1 MTPQSIDNAKI
12 ITNRWEAVA
21 NDLHRIINELPRVYP
36 SPQYVDECGD
46 ATTIFPQ
53 WHGASAGILQD
64 QLVETRSHI
73 DSIVAAARRA
83 IHEAEERH
91 HTPERVAAAV
101 AVAERNAKAQQREDL
116 KREAKQIPL
125 AELAIAYTEHG
136 YPYPSSDGSH
146 IPSQPDLMA
155 RCGGPALC
163 PKCAVEAGWGA
174 MAPGN
179 YVSPNA
185 HELAALHVHDTEW

>member
-1 MTPQSIDNAKI
+1 MIPQTIEVAK
-12 ITNRWEAVA
+12 TLANRWEAIA
-21 NDLHRIINELPRVYP
+21 NDLHRIISEMPTSFP
-36 SPQYVDECGD
+36 MPQYVDECGD
-46 ATTIFPQ
+46 ASTVDVQIL
-53 WHGASAGILQD
+53 GIGRYDLRD
-64 QLVETRSHI
+64 QLTETRAHI
-73 DSIVAAARRA
+73 DSLVVASRRA
-83 IHEAEERH
+83 IQEAEERS
-91 HTPERVAAAV
+91 HTPEAVAAAV
-101 AVAERNAKAQQREDL
+101 AVAERNAKTQQSEDL

-155 RCGGPALC
+155 PCGGPALC

-185 HELAALHVHDTEW
+185 HELAALHVNDTEW